1 MQADIG
7 QVKTA
12 LGLLYNVKETTSS
25 QRKEANR
32 WLEQFQKTV
41 RIWLIFSRRHGLLL
55 ISL

>member
-12 LGLLYNVKETTSS
+12 LGLLYNVKETTSA

-41 RIWLIFSRRHGLLL
+41 RNYG
-55 ISL
+55 